1 MKPVTVA
8 LTVLAGAAVIEAA
21 LIPGLLI
28 GGAAVLAP
36 KILPGSFGKTLAG
49 WRRKPKAARRTMTSA
64 RSAAFSREIAA
75 SPAAAKFP
83 VKRAIFKTITFR
95 AIATSLDF
103 SSNYFIIGDIAA
115 SAALSAYGFVAGPL
129 FFFAHEALWH
139 GINSGA
145 AVDVKLP
152 LRLRRGENP
161 PLASHGEIRINRA
174 LAKTITFRAIVT
186 TTDFTAN
193 FVVTRDL
200 AQAAALTAF
209 GFVVGPFV
217 YYFHEKAW
225 DRVSPGPQAQI
236 TAPAG
241 TCQGLTP
248 AKITGPWGS

>member
-21 LIPGLLI
+21 LIPGLLL

-36 KILPGSFGKTLAG
+36 KILPKTFGLWG
-49 WRRKPKAARRTMTSA
+49 QRGKPKAAVRR
-64 RSAAFSREIAA
+64 AATAATAIATPREIAA
-75 SPAAAKFP
+75 PPAAAKFP

-95 AIATSLDF
+95 VIATSLDF
-103 SSNYFIIGDIAA
+103 SSNYLIIGDIAA
-115 SAALSAYGFVAGPL
+115 SAALSAYGFVGGPL

-139 GINSGA
+139 RFGSAA

-152 LRLRRGENP
+152 LRLRPGEKP
-161 PLASHGEIRINRA
+161 SLESHGKIKINRA
-174 LAKTITFRAIVT
+174 LAKTITFRAMVT

-200 AQAAALTAF
+200 AQAAALTAI
-209 GFVVGPFV
+209 GFVFGPFV

-225 DRVSPGPQAQI
+225 DRLSPQGVQAPQPKPI
-236 TAPAG
+236 PPAR
-241 TCQGLTP
+241 
-248 AKITGPWGS
+248 AAMA

>member
-1 MKPVTVA
+1 MKPATVA
-8 LTVLAGAAVIEAA
+8 LTVLAGAALIEAA

-36 KILPGSFGKTLAG
+36 KILPKTFAG
-49 WRRKPKAARRTMTSA
+49 WGGQRGKPKAAARRATTDA
-64 RSAAFSREIAA
+64 TAIAAPREIEA
-75 SPAAAKFP
+75 PATAGKFG

-95 AIATSLDF
+95 VIATSLDF

-139 GINSGA
+139 RIGSGA

-152 LRLRRGENP
+152 LRLKPAEKP
-161 PLASHGEIRINRA
+161 PLESQGNIRISRV
-174 LAKTITFRAIVT
+174 LAKTITFRTIVT

-225 DRVSPGPQAQI
+225 DRFSP
-236 TAPAG
+236 APRAKISP
-241 TCQGLTP
+241 P
-248 AKITGPWGS
+248 AKPATA